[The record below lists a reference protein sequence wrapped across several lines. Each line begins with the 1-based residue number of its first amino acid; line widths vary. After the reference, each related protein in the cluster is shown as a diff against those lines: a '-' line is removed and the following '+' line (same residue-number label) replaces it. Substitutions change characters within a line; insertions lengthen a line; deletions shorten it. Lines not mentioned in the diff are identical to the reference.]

1 MCSERDR
8 PKKIAVKNHVKTV
21 RLAPEEYDR
30 LQFMSEMAGCAEAEV
45 IRRALQYYYGLFIL
59 ED

>member
-8 PKKIAVKNHVKTV
+8 SGKNTVKSHIKTV
-21 RLAPEEYDR
+21 RLASEEYDR
-30 LQFMSEMAGCAEAEV
+30 PQFMSEMAGCTEAEV
-45 IRRALQYYYGLFIL
+45 IRRALQYYYELLRL

>member
-8 PKKIAVKNHVKTV
+8 LEKNTVKSHIKTV
-21 RLAPEEYDR
+21 RLAPKEYDR
-30 LQFMSEMAGCAEAEV
+30 LQFMSEMAGCTEAEM
-45 IRRALQYYYGLFIL
+45 IRRALQYYYGLFVL